1 MAKTTRQPKHPH
13 KVKQRARYHLSL
25 YVNHSPPAHIGFT
38 ETTLLA
44 KWLSC
49 ALRSVQLIAPEQ
61 RVYLRWEISG
71 PVAIIEIIPFPLF
84 HCLYLIVSLSVR
96 NCFVAIDVR
105 ELRGWCGLQS
115 MNSFSTRVN
124 LQCRVRVQIR
134 YTSTSYIYEFQTNPV
149 IC

>member
-1 MAKTTRQPKHPH
+1 MYGRISRQPKHPH

-25 YVNHSPPAHIGFT
+25 YVNHSHPALICFT
-38 ETTLLA
+38 ETTLVTF
-44 KWLSC
+44 KC
-49 ALRSVQLIAPEQ
+49 ALRSVQLITPEQ
-61 RVYLRWEISG
+61 RVYLRWKISG
-71 PVAIIEIIPFPLF
+71 PVAMIEIIPFPLF
-84 HCLYLIVSLSVR
+84 HCLYLVVSLSVR

-105 ELRGWCGLQS
+105 ELRGWCGIQS

-134 YTSTSYIYEFQTNPV
+134 YTSTSYIYEFRTNPV